1 MRCRAKSKRSQE
13 RCKRWATPGREVCRM
28 HGGRT
33 LMGLAAPRLKTGHYS
48 KFLPTRLAA
57 EYERASH
64 DPELLAL
71 RRELAVVD
79 VRINDLLRRVD
90 TGESGGL
97 WPHIRATW
105 QTFKHAH
112 AEGQPLIQGRAA
124 AELDALLEQAISD
137 DAAWHQIIQLIE
149 QRRKLVLSEA
159 KRLVAM
165 QQMMSK
171 EQAMLWLGAVVAIL
185 KRHITDR
192 ETLQQ
197 ISLDLSA
204 LVSCPSGTGGERRSS
219 TISNDESP
227 MSNGGV

>member
-33 LMGLAAPRLKTGHYS
+33 LMGLAAPRLKTGRYS

-57 EYERASH
+57 DYERAAH

-71 RRELAVVD
+71 SHELAVVD
-79 VRINDLLRRVD
+79 VRIKDLLSRVD
-90 TGESGGL
+90 TGEAGEV
-97 WPHIRATW
+97 WHHARAAW
-105 QTFKHAH
+105 HTFKHAQ
-112 AEGQPLIQGRAA
+112 AEDRPLMQARAA
-124 AELDALLEQAISD
+124 VQLDRLLEQAVGD
-137 DAAWHQIIQLIE
+137 YTAWHEIIQLIE
-149 QRRKLVLSEA
+149 QRRKLVESEA

-165 QQMMSK
+165 QEMMTK
-171 EQAMLWLGAVVAIL
+171 EQAMLWLGTLVAIL

-192 ETLQQ
+192 ETLQK

-204 LVSCPSGTGGERRSS
+204 LVSHRSGTGGEGR
-219 TISNDESP
+219 
-227 MSNGGV
+227 